1 MPFASFYLSKKDETT
16 GEEKKLMLDMLID
29 YPQSV
34 ERRIVLEGYHL
45 DKIVPD
51 QNKCIKT
58 TGPGCTRNGDRIMS
72 PWQVRP
78 RGGEWED
85 INDGEAYKEF
95 NQDSAKCGGY
105 NPTRAMRDKSLLVCP
120 CRQQGNQVGT
130 MKSVSDEIIRTRM
143 SDLRGL
149 PPSCTSIFE
158 ALTSDMTTSQISE
171 ATGLASRTVR
181 YALNRLLERRAIVA
195 IINIRDMRG
204 LKYRRV

>member
-95 NQDSAKCGGY
+95 NQ
-105 NPTRAMRDKSLLVCP
+105 DKSLLVCP